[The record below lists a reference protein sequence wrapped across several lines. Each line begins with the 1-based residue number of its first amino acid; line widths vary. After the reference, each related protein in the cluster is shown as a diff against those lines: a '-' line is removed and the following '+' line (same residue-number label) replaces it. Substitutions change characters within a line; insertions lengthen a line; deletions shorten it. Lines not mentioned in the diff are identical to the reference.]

1 MGESKITLTF
11 SETKKDF
18 RNAWTSLKENYRA
31 FLSTEIFAGLAF
43 LITIILTS
51 LTVGTI
57 ASLLT
62 SIPPREIYTNFGSN
76 FVVSH
81 IVRIG
86 IMMLCMWIFFGFLNC
101 QFGLAHEIMSSG
113 EMYAEFKSSF
123 GYFKKFW
130 WQYPVL
136 TFVIMSA
143 TILMPLN
150 FRFDIFLVNNSLVFA
165 LLVAIIF
172 FLWFIIFI
180 STLPSVTF
188 QGNFKHAFIESFR
201 MVKGDFK
208 RLVST
213 WGIFFL
219 VFFAPGFL
227 IMIMSALSSS
237 WIFYY
242 VLSFVYTII
251 LAFVGFPFM
260 SLLATGLYK
269 NVEIDRFKPLIE
281 Q

>member
-11 SETKKDF
+11 SETKRDF
-18 RNAWTSLKENYRA
+18 RNAWILLKDNYRA
-31 FLSTEIFAGLAF
+31 FLSTEIFAGIAF
-43 LITIILTS
+43 LITTFLTS
-51 LTVGTI
+51 LLVGTI

-62 SIPPREIYTNFGSN
+62 STPLREVLTNFSSD
-76 FVVSH
+76 FVLSH

-86 IMMLCMWIFFGFLNC
+86 IMLICMWIFFGFLNC

-123 GYFKKFW
+123 GYYKKFW
-130 WQYPVL
+130 WQYPLL
-136 TFVIMSA
+136 TFVIMAA
-143 TILMPLN
+143 TMLMPLK
-150 FRFDIFLVNNSLVFA
+150 FRFNILVNMNDEFFA
-165 LLVAIIF
+165 FLVAIIF
-172 FLWFIIFI
+172 FFWFIIFI

-201 MVKGDFK
+201 MVRSDFR
-208 RLVST
+208 RLICT
-213 WGIFFL
+213 WSIFFL
-219 VFFAPGFL
+219 IFLAPGFL
-227 IMIMSALSSS
+227 IIIFSIITSS
-237 WIFYY
+237 WIFYII
-242 VLSFVYTII
+242 SFVYTLV

-269 NVEIDRFKPLIE
+269 NVEIKRFKPLIE